1 MDANRAEGVLLGLAC
16 GDALGRPVEFE
27 SESAIERTHG
37 TLREMV
43 GYGTWN
49 QPAGTITDDTE
60 QALCLARSLAE
71 QSTFDPADVAER
83 FVGWYE
89 TGPFDIGI
97 MTRRSLESIQ
107 QGTPW
112 DEAGQEV
119 WEDSPEGSNAGNGSV
134 MRCPP
139 LALAYSDAAEVDEL
153 AHVSRDSSRITHA
166 DSRCTYGCAVLNLTI
181 AGVLRDEDEPVD
193 QALAYVRDDAPDE
206 LVDALDPIAR
216 GQQLETLENSG
227 YVVHT
232 LQTALHDALR
242 ADSLE
247 AAIVTSVNRG
257 GDTDTIGAV
266 TGAVAGAQ
274 FGAGSLPDSWLAA
287 IEETDELR
295 ELARRLSTS
304 E

>member
-1 MDANRAEGVLLGLAC
+1 
-16 GDALGRPVEFE
+16 
-27 SESAIERTHG
+27 
-37 TLREMV
+37 
-43 GYGTWN
+43 
-49 QPAGTITDDTE
+49 
-60 QALCLARSLAE
+60 
-71 QSTFDPADVAER
+71 
-83 FVGWYE
+83 
-89 TGPFDIGI
+89 
-97 MTRRSLESIQ
+97 
-107 QGTPW
+107 
-112 DEAGQEV
+112 
-119 WEDSPEGSNAGNGSV
+119 
-134 MRCPP
+134 
-139 LALAYSDAAEVDEL
+139 
-153 AHVSRDSSRITHA
+153 
-166 DSRCTYGCAVLNLTI
+166 VLNLTI